1 MFKCH
6 TIPKVDQLKGL
17 LIQLLLSSSI
27 LKTTVVSPPNLNIHL
42 FLIIHV
48 LKCESRVLPFIMK
61 TG

>member
-48 LKCESRVLPFIMK
+48 NLECCHL
-61 TG
+61 